1 MVSLTGERTVAI
13 AHQHSNHRPQRLR
26 RPLTAAIT
34 LALAL
39 GASSAFAKDDDR
51 IAELERKL
59 EQSMAVIAQMQSE
72 IAELKKADTATAE
85 TPDTAQTLAEQAA
98 RLDDVELAM
107 VSVQE
112 KVGSR
117 AVINA
122 FDAASIDLGGFLH
135 QTATHINGD
144 TGNATAFN
152 ATVFELLMRAQ
163 LDDKWSAFLAQA
175 FMRASPDPFSPAA
188 GGSRSN
194 PNFNT
199 GGGTATETVIAWA
212 DYKHSDALGIRF
224 GRFITPQGIVNI
236 EHFPAVL
243 LDPEQP
249 QFLRPFGS
257 DTLFAN
263 FTTGVDLHGTRFVGD
278 SRLMY
283 NVYGG
288 NFSENAN
295 QAVYGARLAYAISD
309 SGVTVGLN
317 YNGGERRALQ
327 GGNFDTVG
335 VDLAIDR
342 GRFLLT
348 SEVFASNESAP
359 AHDDRLGWYVQPAWR
374 LNPQW
379 TAFYRYD
386 FLDNGMGEGDQTEN
400 VFGITFKPRSNIH
413 LRGTWTFQDFDAG
426 ATQPKADADVLQV
439 SATLSF

>member
-1 MVSLTGERTVAI
+1 MSSASVSTGTTATSLR
-13 AHQHSNHRPQRLR
+13 R
-26 RPLTAAIT
+26 RPLSLGVALVLAI
-34 LALAL
+34 
-39 GASSAFAKDDDR
+39 GASTASAKDDPR
-51 IAELERKL
+51 MAELERKL
-59 EQSMAVIAQMQSE
+59 EQSMALIVQMQAE
-72 IAELKKADTATAE
+72 IAELKKADAASASSVNTA
-85 TPDTAQTLAEQAA
+85 TAQTLTEQAA
-98 RLDDVELAM
+98 RLDDVETAL
-107 VSVQE
+107 VGVQE

-117 AVINA
+117 AVVNA

-152 ATVFELLMRAQ
+152 ATVFELLLRAQ
-163 LDDKWSAFLAQA
+163 LDDHWSAFLAQA
-175 FMRASPDPFSPAA
+175 FMRASPDPFSADA
-188 GGSRSN
+188 GGSRTN

-199 GGGTATETVIAWA
+199 GGGTKTETVIAWA

-257 DTLFAN
+257 DTIFAN
-263 FTTGVDLHGTRFVGD
+263 FTTGIDVHGTRFIGD
-278 SRLMY
+278 SRLLY

-348 SEVFASNESAP
+348 GEVFASNESAP

-374 LNPQW
+374 LTPQW

-386 FLDNGMGEGDQTEN
+386 FLDNGFGEGDQTEN
-400 VFGITFKPRSNIH
+400 VFGITYKPRSNIH
-413 LRGTWTFQDFDAG
+413 LRGTYTLKDFDRG
-426 ATQPKADADVLQV
+426 LSQPAADADVAQL

>member
-1 MVSLTGERTVAI
+1 MASTYQYLLA
-13 AHQHSNHRPQRLR
+13 RPQRLR
-26 RPLTAAIT
+26 SSLAVAIAAALSLTAST
-34 LALAL
+34 
-39 GASSAFAKDDDR
+39 AFAKADDR
-51 IAELERKL
+51 VAELERKL
-59 EQSMAVIAQMQSE
+59 EQSMVMISQMQAE
-72 IAELKKADTATAE
+72 IAELKKADASAATAT
-85 TPDTAQTLAEQAA
+85 QTLAEQSA
-98 RLDDVELAM
+98 RLDEVEVTVAG
-107 VSVQE
+107 VQE

-117 AVINA
+117 AVVNA
-122 FDAASIDLGGFLH
+122 FDATSIDLGGFLH

-144 TGNATAFN
+144 TGNATSFN
-152 ATVFELLMRAQ
+152 ATVFELLLRAQ
-163 LDDKWSAFLAQA
+163 LNERWSTFLAQA

-188 GGSRSN
+188 GGSRDN

-199 GGGTATETVIAWA
+199 GGGTKTETVIAWA

-317 YNGGERRALQ
+317 YNGGERRALE
-327 GGNFDTVG
+327 GGNFDTIG
-335 VDLAIDR
+335 ADLAIDR

-348 SEVFASNESAP
+348 TEVFASNESAP

-374 LNPQW
+374 ITPQW

-400 VFGITFKPRSNIH
+400 VLGLTYKPLPNIH
-413 LRGTWTFQDFDAG
+413 LRGTWTFKDFDAG
-426 ATQPKADADVLQV
+426 TVQPKADADVLQV